1 MGLLPLESLM
11 KGMPSL
17 STFSAVWR
25 RLRRSAI
32 PDEAYNSPKRGR
44 VESAEEASATTDRIR
59 RLVQISRVLGDL
71 PDESVQ
77 GDGGPNPDPESFPIS
92 DTSDTQKGQQKT
104 TQLWGRD
111 FTVTDGGG
119 LAQEQVSEFV
129 ESLLSR
135 NQTLEEQATP
145 ASMSNYVQRLMGEL
159 QNVEESIQSQVR
171 RDAEVEAARITAEAS
186 RLAEETITR
195 ARTEATELARQE
207 AEGILIQARK
217 KAEIADSQIRIQA
230 QLMLGK
236 VREQMEVRIQQ
247 EGEKAYNRLL
257 TSLTA
262 LSQEVQR
269 IENEWKQERAQLW
282 RSDDVKLALGA
293 TGLSGLPLIQ
303 EALDPNIGKS
313 GPQSPEQPQS
323 YASELE
329 SDASDEV
336 GGESP
341 T

>member
-1 MGLLPLESLM
+1 M

-17 STFSAVWR
+17 STFSAAWR
-25 RLRRSAI
+25 RLRRFNI
-32 PDEAYNSPKRGR
+32 PEKSLRSPKVDRIDP
-44 VESAEEASATTDRIR
+44 AEEAAATTNRIR

-71 PDESVQ
+71 PDESIESNTR
-77 GDGGPNPDPESFPIS
+77 DSDPESFPSPAMPNIKK
-92 DTSDTQKGQQKT
+92 DQQKT
-104 TQLWGRD
+104 TRLWGRE

-119 LAQEQVSEFV
+119 LAQDQVSEFV
-129 ESLLSR
+129 EGLLSR
-135 NQTLEEQATP
+135 NQTLEEQVTP
-145 ASMSNYVQRLMGEL
+145 ATMGNYIHKLMGEL
-159 QNVEESIQSQVR
+159 QNVEESIQNQVR
-171 RDAEVEAARITAEAS
+171 RDAEVEATRITAEAS

-257 TSLTA
+257 TSLSA
-262 LSQEVQR
+262 LNQEVQR

-282 RSDDVKLALGA
+282 RSDDVKVALGA

-303 EALDPNIGKS
+303 EALNRNLGNFDPENSDGRQSDS
-313 GPQSPEQPQS
+313 GTTQTDTPNAANEESQS
-323 YASELE
+323 
-329 SDASDEV
+329 
-336 GGESP
+336 
-341 T
+341 